1 MKNIFLLVFMFFASI
16 SVAQQ
21 AQKTLLKTF
30 NVNGHQQVVLNVEGN
45 VDVEKWN
52 EPTVRVQMH
61 ITYNNAS
68 VHVMKYLI
76 SKGRYNLKSVST
88 ADGFEISNPNAG
100 KDVKIS
106 KEGKLLSETITY
118 KVFVP
123 ENMSVIVADE
133 SQASITQPKGEN
145 EEQ

>member
-1 MKNIFLLVFMFFASI
+1 MKNIFVLVFMFFASI

-30 NVNGHQQVVLNVEGN
+30 NVNGHQQVVLNFDGN
-45 VDVEKWN
+45 VNVQKWQ
-52 EPTVRVQMH
+52 EPTVRVQMQ
-61 ITYNNAS
+61 ITYKNAN
-68 VHVMKYLI
+68 VHIMKYLI
-76 SKGRYNLKSVST
+76 SKGRYNLKSAST

-100 KDVKIS
+100 KDVQIS
-106 KEGKLLSETITY
+106 KDGKLLSETISY

-123 ENMSVIVADE
+123 TTMSVIVADE
-133 SQASITQPKGEN
+133 SQASIVNTDNDN